1 MNEASNSQTHEGE
14 RQSWVQRWRNA
25 TPNTKGFAWAFFGY
39 LALSLVVW
47 VQLWTHNPRW
57 TTVNLD
63 RATDAPTFIWFLEW
77 PVHAI
82 FGGHNPLFSGAM
94 FPPVGINLLSNT
106 GVLLIGFVLSPITYF
121 FGPVLSL
128 NIALIFSPALSAL
141 AMFVLIRRWVKW
153 QQAAFVGGFMYGF
166 CSFIMVS
173 LLNGQLH
180 QGMSV
185 FPPLIVALLD
195 AILIRQRRNPY
206 FLGLLLALAVVGQ
219 FFIGTEILLMM
230 AIMSVLALF
239 GLVIYGLRVGQITP
253 KRMRYALRALVTTTV
268 LAVLVL
274 GYPSWLALAGP
285 AHFQG
290 RVWSFDLSA
299 IYSSLS
305 HVFFGNTMHAGHW
318 DQTFVGFGI
327 GLVVVLGL
335 LAYRTNR
342 QLWFFGYVALVATVL
357 SFGSSFSFAPWG
369 LVAHVKVLES
379 VIPMRFSF
387 FALFSMSV
395 MVGIIID
402 RIYENS
408 GGRQVSKM
416 LQGRALTLSSIRRL
430 IPAALVSALVV
441 LPFAIPV
448 SGHLPMPTSF
458 IKQPRWFS
466 NTAPQLPAGQTYLT
480 IPFPAFFQDAALW
493 QALGHMHW
501 TIAFGFGPGGDLERN
516 PNEARAIAVLNRMS
530 FYNTPTFA
538 SDALEIRKAMTTW
551 GVDRIV
557 VDASAKPMRPSTIA
571 LFTSA
576 TGTAPTYSQGAW
588 LWPGVS
594 TMKPMIDLTTAQ
606 YETCIQVPSH
616 RVAEVATCVMSI
628 QQ

>member
-1 MNEASNSQTHEGE
+1 MHESSISHPVE
-14 RQSWVQRWRNA
+14 RGGRSPLKRWRDA
-25 TPNTKGFAWAFFGY
+25 SSKTKGLIVAFLGY

-47 VQLWTHNPRW
+47 VNLWTHDMRW
-57 TTVNLD
+57 TTVDLR

-82 FGGHNPLFSGAM
+82 LGGHNPLFSAAM
-94 FPPVGINLLSNT
+94 FPPVGISLLSNT
-106 GVLLIGFVLSPITYF
+106 GVLLIGLVLSPITYF

-128 NIALIFSPALSAL
+128 NIALILSPALSAL
-141 AMFVLIRRWVKW
+141 AMFVLIRRWVRW
-153 QQAAFVGGFMYGF
+153 QPAAFVGGFMYGF

-180 QGMSV
+180 QGLAI

-195 AILIRQRRNPY
+195 SILIRQKRNPY
-206 FLGLLLALAVVGQ
+206 AQGLLLALAVVGQ
-219 FFIGTEILLMM
+219 FFIATEQLLML
-230 AIMSVLALF
+230 AVMSTL
-239 GLVIYGLRVGQITP
+239 GLVGLLVYGRITRQLTP
-253 KRMRYALRALVTTTV
+253 GRIRYVVRALVTTTV
-268 LAVLVL
+268 VAVLVL

-290 RVWSFDLSA
+290 RVWSFDMSA
-299 IYSSLS
+299 MHSSLS
-305 HVFFGNTMHAGHW
+305 HVFLLNTSNQNGGW
-318 DQTFVGFGI
+318 NQTFVGFGI
-327 GLVVVLGL
+327 GLVAVLGL
-335 LAYRTNR
+335 LAHRRNR
-342 QLWFFGYVALVATVL
+342 QLWFFGYVALIATVL
-357 SFGSSFSFAPWG
+357 SFGSSSSFAPWG

-395 MVGIIID
+395 MVGIVID

-408 GGRQVSKM
+408 DGRRFSQL
-416 LQGRALTLSSIRRL
+416 LQTRALTLSSIRRL

-441 LPFAIPV
+441 LPFAISV

-458 IKQPRWFS
+458 ITQPRWFS
-466 NTAPQLPAGQTYLT
+466 NTAPRLPAGQTYLT
-480 IPFPAFFQDAALW
+480 IPFPSLFGDAAIW

-516 PNEARAIAVLNRMS
+516 PDEARALTVLNWS
-530 FYNTPTFA
+530 FYETPTFA

-551 GVDRIV
+551 GVDQIV
-557 VDASAKPMRPSTIA
+557 VDASTKPMRPSLIA

-576 TGTAPTYSQGAW
+576 TGTAPTYSQGVW
-588 LWPGVS
+588 LWPGTS

-616 RVAEVATCVMSI
+616 RVAKVATCVMSI
-628 QQ
+628 QR